1 MRRGWQV
8 LLDDGSIL
16 SEENTGW
23 KDVPKAKIKKL
34 SLLFDG
40 RKWDLSGKQAY
51 FVKNSA
57 SMVPGVPQSFRI
69 ERRCIGYYEGAK
81 KINYIVDEATGN
93 FYMKVADDG
102 ES

>member
-51 FVKNSA
+51 FVKNRA

-69 ERRCIGYYEGAK
+69 ERRCVGYYEGAT
-81 KINYIVDEATGN
+81 KIYYYVDETTGV
-93 FYMKVADDG
+93 FSMEVTDG
-102 ES
+102 GEE